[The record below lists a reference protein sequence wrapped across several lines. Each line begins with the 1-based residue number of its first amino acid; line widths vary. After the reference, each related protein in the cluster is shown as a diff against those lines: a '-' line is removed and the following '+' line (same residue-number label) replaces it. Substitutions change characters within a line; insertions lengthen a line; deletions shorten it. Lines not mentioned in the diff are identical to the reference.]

1 MKHPFN
7 KKRFWTVVCVL
18 AVIDL
23 LVCFLVLQRKHIFA
37 SRDVSELY
45 SKYSGTPGIDASF
58 IKNFRVNDTVF
69 VDVTLLEISDSSEWE
84 TVCKDLGMV
93 SINLFPEKTKKNI
106 FKPHSF
112 IFFYLPSESAFFPDT
127 CAQSKDMVFY
137 SYYDRV
143 VSVFHTQNEGQRDAI
158 MDYKLHEIKKRYY
171 SNK

>member
-1 MKHPFN
+1 MKPPFN

-18 AVIDL
+18 AVIEL

-84 TVCKDLGMV
+84 TVCKDLGIM
-93 SINLFPEKTKKNI
+93 SINLVPEETRKNLL
-106 FKPHSF
+106 KPNAF
-112 IFFYLPSESAFFPDT
+112 MFNYLPADSKLCSDT
-127 CAQSKDMVFY
+127 CAQSKDMVFF